1 MNENLKIVISVTGS
15 VQVTG
20 LDQGTARVEAV
31 IVDGEGNRLGGRD
44 LSAEPSE
51 FTQELLLG
59 QKMIIRL
66 AEIDMAGIQAT
77 GGPADPPEPNPV

>member
-1 MNENLKIVISVTGS
+1 MNENMVITINVTGS

-31 IVDGEGNRLGGRD
+31 IVDGEGNNLGSRE
-44 LSAEPSE
+44 LSSEPTE
-51 FTQELLLG
+51 FTQELRSG

-66 AEIDMAGIQAT
+66 AGFDYPD
-77 GGPADPPEPNPV
+77 GPPVADNQE